1 MVKNKI
7 MEDKQIEIRRNI
19 SEEEVT
25 RRGSFLDLFKNT
37 PIPDE
42 EIQMNLGLYINRQ
55 NLSRIIFMHDLYK
68 RIVPVTGVVMELG
81 CRWGQNLALFQSF
94 RGMYEP
100 YNYNRK
106 IIGFDSFEGFKSL
119 HEKDGDAKIL
129 YEGAYNVTENYTD
142 HLDQVLAHHEKESP
156 IGHIKKYEIIKG
168 DATVTLEKYLIDHP
182 ETIIAFAYFDFDIY
196 APTKRCLELIK
207 NHITKGTV
215 LGFDELNWSY
225 YPGETL
231 ALKEV
236 FGLDKYPIQRSPL
249 CPTPSFIVI
258 D

>member
-1 MVKNKI
+1 MAKK
-7 MEDKQIEIRRNI
+7 KIEIKRNI
-19 SEEEVT
+19 SNREISQREH
-25 RRGSFLDLFKNT
+25 FLQLFKQT

-42 EIQMNLGLYINRQ
+42 EIQLNLGLYINRQ
-55 NLSRIIFMHDLYK
+55 NLSRIIFMHELYK
-68 RIVPVTGVVMELG
+68 KIINTTGIVIELG

-106 IIGFDSFEGFKSL
+106 IVGFDSFEGFKSI
-119 HEKDGDAKIL
+119 HKKDGKASIV
-129 YEGAYNVTENYTD
+129 YEGAYAVTSNYEE
-142 HLDQVLAHHEKESP
+142 HLDKVLAHHETESP
-156 IGHIKKYEIIKG
+156 ISHIKKYEIIKG
-168 DATVTLEKYLIDHP
+168 DATKTLEAYLNTNP
-182 ETIIAFAYFDFDIY
+182 ETIIALIYFDFDIY

-215 LGFDELNWSY
+215 IGFDELNWHD

-236 FGLDKYPIQRSPL
+236 FGLDKYAIHRSPL
-249 CPTPSFIVI
+249 CPTPSYIVI

>member
-1 MVKNKI
+1 M
-7 MEDKQIEIRRNI
+7 DKAQQKIEIKRNI
-19 SEEEVT
+19 SDKEVLG
-25 RRGSFLDLFKNT
+25 RDHFLQLFKES
-37 PIPDE
+37 PIPPE

-55 NLSRIIFMHDLYK
+55 NLSRIFFMHDLYK
-68 RIVPVTGVVMELG
+68 RIINTTGVVMEFG
-81 CRWGQNLALFQSF
+81 CRWGQNLALYQSF

-106 IIGFDSFEGFKSL
+106 IIGFDTFEGFKSV
-119 HEKDGDAKIL
+119 HEKDGNAKIV
-129 YEGAYNVTENYTD
+129 YDGAYAVSQDYTE
-142 HLDQVLAHHEKESP
+142 HLEQVLTHHETESP
-156 IGHIKKYEIIKG
+156 ISHVKKFEIIKG
-168 DATVTLEKYLIDHP
+168 DATETLEKYLKDNP

-215 LGFDELNWSY
+215 LGFDELNWHD

-236 FGLDKYPIQRSPL
+236 FGLDRFHLQRSPL
-249 CPTPSFIVI
+249 CPTPSFAIV

>member
-1 MVKNKI
+1 MKKKN
-7 MEDKQIEIRRNI
+7 IEIKRNI
-19 SEEEVT
+19 SEDEKS
-25 RRGSFLDLFKNT
+25 RGENFFNLFNNS
-37 PIPDE
+37 PIPDS
-42 EIQMNLGLYINRQ
+42 EIQLNLGLYINRQ

-68 RIVPVTGVVMELG
+68 KIVNTTGVVMEFG

-106 IIGFDSFEGFKSL
+106 IIGFDTFEGFQSL
-119 HEKDGDAKIL
+119 HEKDGKAKIIKKGS
-129 YEGAYNVTENYTD
+129 YSVTDNYTE
-142 HLDQVLAHHEKESP
+142 HLEMVLSHHERESP
-156 IGHIKKYEIIKG
+156 ISHIKKYEIIKG
-168 DATVTLEKYLIDHP
+168 DATVTLEKYLKEHP

-196 APTKRCLELIK
+196 APTKKCLSLIK

-215 LGFDELNWSY
+215 LGFDELNWPY

-236 FGLDKYPIQRSPL
+236 FGLDKYRIQRSPL

-258 D
+258 E

>member
-1 MVKNKI
+1 MAKK
-7 MEDKQIEIRRNI
+7 KIEIKRNI
-19 SEEEVT
+19 SNEEVS
-25 RRGSFLDLFKNT
+25 RREYFFNLFKNS

-42 EIQMNLGLYINRQ
+42 ELQLNLGLYINRQ

-68 RIVPVTGVVMELG
+68 RIINTTGVVMEFG
-81 CRWGQNLALFQSF
+81 CRWGQNLALWQSF

-119 HEKDGDAKIL
+119 HKKDGDAKIL
-129 YEGAYNVTENYTD
+129 YEGAYSVTKNYAE
-142 HLDQVLAHHEKESP
+142 HLDKVLAHHETESP
-156 IGHIKKYEIIKG
+156 ISHIKKYEIIKG
-168 DATVTLEKYLIDHP
+168 DAIVTLEKYLKDNP

-196 APTKRCLELIK
+196 APTKRCLELIRS
-207 NHITKGTV
+207 HITKGTV
-215 LGFDELNWSY
+215 LGFDELNWPY

-236 FGLDKYPIQRSPL
+236 FGLDKFKIQRSPL

-258 D
+258 E

>member
-1 MVKNKI
+1 MAKK
-7 MEDKQIEIRRNI
+7 KIEIKRNI
-19 SEEEVT
+19 SSKELEQGKT
-25 RRGSFLDLFKNT
+25 FLSLFKNS

-42 EIQMNLGLYINRQ
+42 EIQLNLGLYINRQ
-55 NLSRIIFMHDLYK
+55 SLSRILFMHELYK
-68 RIVPVTGVVMELG
+68 KIINTTGVIMEFG

-119 HEKDGDAKIL
+119 HKKDGDHKIL
-129 YEGAYNVTENYTD
+129 YEGAYAVTDNYTD
-142 HLDQVLAHHEKESP
+142 HLEKVLSHHETESP
-156 IGHIKKYEIIKG
+156 IGHIKKFEIIKG
-168 DATVTLEKYLIDHP
+168 DATKTLEKYLKDNP

-196 APTKRCLELIK
+196 APTKKCLDLIK
-207 NHITKGTV
+207 DHVTKGTV
-215 LGFDELNWSY
+215 LGFDELNWPY

-236 FGLDKYPIQRSPL
+236 YGLDKFRIQRSTL
-249 CPTPSFIVI
+249 CPTPSFLVI
-258 D
+258 E

>member
-1 MVKNKI
+1 MATKK
-7 MEDKQIEIRRNI
+7 IEIKRNI
-19 SEEEVT
+19 SIEEEKS
-25 RRGSFLDLFKNT
+25 GNNFFQLFKNS

-42 EIQMNLGLYINRQ
+42 ELQLNLGLYISRQ
-55 NLSRIIFMHDLYK
+55 SLSRIIFMHDLYK
-68 RIVPVTGVVMELG
+68 RIINTTGAVMEFG

-106 IIGFDSFEGFKSL
+106 IIGFDTFEGFQSL
-119 HEKDGDAKIL
+119 HKKDGNAKIVR
-129 YEGAYNVTENYTD
+129 EGAYAVTKNYTD
-142 HLDQVLAHHEKESP
+142 HLDKVLGHHETESP
-156 IGHIKKYEIIKG
+156 ISHIKKYEIIKG
-168 DATVTLEKYLIDHP
+168 DATVTLEKYLKEHP

-196 APTKRCLELIK
+196 APTKKCLELIK
-207 NHITKGTV
+207 NHVTKGTV

-236 FGLDKYPIQRSPL
+236 FGLDKYHIQRSPL

-258 D
+258 E